1 MNWIHQAACRGHDP
15 ELWFST
21 RPSKTKTALAVC
33 RPCPVIGECR
43 EWADGHSRINGY
55 PLQGIWGGRQYDV
68 TAYQIGP
75 VVLMCGA
82 AAPGHDVTHQE
93 CFGRFTVLALS
104 LNAAIRKCMR
114 RVARM
119 CADCSAREQLDHQ
132 EGARA

>member
-21 RPSKTKTALAVC
+21 RPSKTKTALAV
-33 RPCPVIGECR
+33 
-43 EWADGHSRINGY
+43 
-55 PLQGIWGGRQYDV
+55 
-68 TAYQIGP
+68 
-75 VVLMCGA
+75 
-82 AAPGHDVTHQE
+82 
-93 CFGRFTVLALS
+93 S